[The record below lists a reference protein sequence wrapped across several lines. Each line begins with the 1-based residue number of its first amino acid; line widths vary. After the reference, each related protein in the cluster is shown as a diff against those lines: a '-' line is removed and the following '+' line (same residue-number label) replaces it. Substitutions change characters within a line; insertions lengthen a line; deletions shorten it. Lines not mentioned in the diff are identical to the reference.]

1 MGIIKYTKSHYEKK
15 ISVLEEYAS
24 QLEVHIQNLESLK
37 ERLKQTWDDEQGL
50 SYYREINRL
59 LQSCRNANSRI
70 NNLRIIW
77 MDASGEMSKTEGLV
91 SETADLLKSKVDA
104 LSIEGDS

>member
-1 MGIIKYTKSHYEKK
+1 MGIIKYTRTHYEKK

-24 QLEVHIQNLESLK
+24 QLEAHIQNLESLK

>member
-59 LQSCRNANSRI
+59 LQSCRNANNRVNS
-70 NNLRIIW
+70 LRIIW
-77 MDASGEMSKTEGLV
+77 MEASGEMSKTEGLV